1 MSRQNEVDRRHRGWR
16 DLALAGVAAAT
27 VTLLLVAAV
36 ALVWLLGRSPSQA
49 PVLAVQNQVT
59 PTPRSL
65 IFVRNT
71 PTPAATV
78 HATVPAAVPT
88 ATAPVPSADEEPASE
103 ADIAPTPVAT
113 PEPPAVSTEPA
124 TTPAVAGGDDLV
136 FEAPGRNELEGL
148 AFGSWSVSEDTLVNP
163 GSSAT
168 AEPWLVLSAVPSAAF
183 AVEAEIRVSGRLESV
198 CDQSFG
204 LTAGSPGAGQVFGGG
219 LLFPCASDTARA
231 RLTDVSVWEDGYN
244 ADPVLAEETFDPGN
258 EWHTYRFELRGD
270 ELRLLVDGADVVSG
284 TVEAPIDASSGDA
297 QAGLWAQGVELKVR
311 KVSVHLLPPE

>member
-1 MSRQNEVDRRHRGWR
+1 MSRQNELDRRHRGWR

-36 ALVWLLGRSPSQA
+36 ALVWLLGRSPSEA
-49 PVLAVQNQVT
+49 PVLAVQSQST

-65 IFVRNT
+65 TFVRNT
-71 PTPAATV
+71 PTPG
-78 HATVPAAVPT
+78 ATVPAAVPT
-88 ATAPVPSADEEPASE
+88 ATAVVPTAEESSASE
-103 ADIAPTPVAT
+103 ADTAPTAVAT

-124 TTPAVAGGDDLV
+124 PTPPAAGGDDVV
-136 FEAPGRNELEGL
+136 FEAPGRNELEAL
-148 AFGSWSVSEDTLVNP
+148 ASGSWSVSEDTLVNP

-168 AEPWLVLSAVPSAAF
+168 AEPWLVLSAVPSADF
-183 AVEAEIRVSGRLESV
+183 AVEAEIRVTGRLESV

-204 LTAGSPGAGQVFGGG
+204 LVAGSPGAGQVFGGG
-219 LLFPCASDTARA
+219 LIFPCAADGPKA

-244 ADPVLAEETFDPGN
+244 ADPVLAEKTFDPGN

-270 ELRLLVDGADVVSG
+270 ELRLLVDGADVVTG
-284 TVEAPIDASSGDA
+284 TLEAPIDASSGDA

-311 KVSVHLLPPE
+311 NVSVHELPPA

>member
-1 MSRQNEVDRRHRGWR
+1 MSRQNELDRRHRGWR

-36 ALVWLLGRSPSQA
+36 ALVWLLGRSPSPSQA
-49 PVLAVQNQVT
+49 PVLAVQSQST

-65 IFVRNT
+65 TFVRKT

-78 HATVPAAVPT
+78 PPTVPT
-88 ATAPVPSADEEPASE
+88 ATAVVPSSDT
-103 ADIAPTPVAT
+103 APTPVAT
-113 PEPPAVSTEPA
+113 PEPPAVSTETA
-124 TTPAVAGGDDLV
+124 TTPAAAGGDDVV
-136 FEAPGRNELEGL
+136 FEAPGRNELETL
-148 AFGSWSVSEDTLVNP
+148 ATGSWSVSEDTLVNP

-168 AEPWLVLSAVPSAAF
+168 AEPWLVLSAVPSADF
-183 AVEAEIRVSGRLESV
+183 AVEAEMRVAGRLESV

-219 LLFPCASDTARA
+219 LIFPCASDSARA

-258 EWHTYRFELRGD
+258 EWHTYRFELRGN

-284 TVEAPIDASSGDA
+284 TLDAPIDAASGDV

-311 KVSVHLLPPE
+311 KVSVHLLPPA